1 MWTGL
6 IGDAAP
12 ELCHSLG
19 GGDLQLN
26 VIKVSGTNELHTGAG
41 IL

>member
-6 IGDAAP
+6 IGDTASK
-12 ELCHSLG
+12 LCHLLDS
-19 GGDLQLN
+19 GDLQLN